1 MVGRNGNRSRAQATK
16 ENPMIKTILATVLAG
31 AFLIST
37 PVKAEEK
44 APSGD
49 KAEKA
54 KKEKTNKKDDGKKEE
69 KKAGGG
75 W

>member
-1 MVGRNGNRSRAQATK
+1 MLK
-16 ENPMIKTILATVLAG
+16 MFLATVVAG

-37 PVKAEEK
+37 PVRAEDK
-44 APSGD
+44 SAPAGE

-54 KKEKTNKKDDGKKEE
+54 EKGKKDEKSAPKKGE
-69 KKAGGG
+69 KGEKAGG

>member
-1 MVGRNGNRSRAQATK
+1 MLK
-16 ENPMIKTILATVLAG
+16 MFLATVVAG

-37 PVKAEEK
+37 PVRAEDK
-44 APSGD
+44 SAPAGE

-54 KKEKTNKKDDGKKEE
+54 EKGKKDEKSAPKKGE
-69 KKAGGG
+69 KAGG